1 LKKRKI
7 KENEKVQKKVDFFF
21 KNLNFLKKYENDL
34 TRRHFLAVGLAYAD
48 GKS

>member
-1 LKKRKI
+1 MKSTKKKL
-7 KENEKVQKKVDFFF
+7 NFFF

-48 GKS
+48 GKSRPDGL